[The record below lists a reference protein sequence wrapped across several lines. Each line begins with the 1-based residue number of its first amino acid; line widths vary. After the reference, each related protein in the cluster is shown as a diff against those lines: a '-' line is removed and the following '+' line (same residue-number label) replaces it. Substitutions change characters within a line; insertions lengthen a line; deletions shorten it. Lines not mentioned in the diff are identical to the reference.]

1 MLGTVGGK
9 TGVTF
14 EGFFVSEDAGPFF
27 FDFLVEDDCDGSNDA
42 AVFAEVGGTG
52 GTMGVCFTA
61 FEAKGSTAWALE
73 LSTRAFLDFLAGVDA
88 AASLLGVAF
97 STSPC
102 LRFFAALGVSDLAS
116 AEPLSS
122 GGACVIS
129 TSSLSPDA
137 STPRLPVVPL
147 ATPNG

>member
-1 MLGTVGGK
+1 M
-9 TGVTF
+9 TF
-14 EGFFVSEDAGPFF
+14 EGFFVSEDVF
-27 FDFLVEDDCDGSNDA
+27 FDFLVEDDCDGSSGA

-61 FEAKGSTAWALE
+61 FDGKGSTAGVLE
-73 LSTRAFLDFLAGVDA
+73 LSTRAFLDFLAGVDT

-102 LRFFAALGVSDLAS
+102 LRFFATFGVS

-122 GGACVIS
+122 GGAWLIS
-129 TSSLSPDA
+129 TSSSSPDA
-137 STPRLPVVPL
+137 STPRLPFVPL
-147 ATPNG
+147 TPNG